1 MHRNHYIHSD
11 KHIRNKSKLAHL
23 GGMDTA
29 GAGAK
34 AIAQVYHVYCF
45 VLKDYDLR
53 THMHMVLGEILIKKF
68 LL

>member
-11 KHIRNKSKLAHL
+11 KHMRNKSKLAHL

-34 AIAQVYHVYCF
+34 AIRRRSIMCIALF
-45 VLKDYDLR
+45 
-53 THMHMVLGEILIKKF
+53 
-68 LL
+68 